1 MNDFEV
7 ITAFKDVDERLDD
20 LQEKIDAVLDLLL
33 EDGKKKAKK

>member
-7 ITAFKDVDERLDD
+7 ITAFDEVDERLSD
-20 LQEKIDAVLDLLL
+20 LEEKMNAVLELLL

>member
-7 ITAFKDVDERLDD
+7 ITAFKETDERLSD
-20 LQEKIDAVLDLLL
+20 LEEKMNAVLELLL

>member
-33 EDGKKKAKK
+33 EDGKKKGKK